1 MGVVLAFAGGGAQS
15 GGSQGEKTVLKFWSH
30 QQAVWNTQNEELIA
44 AFEKENPN
52 VKIEYETYPYGDFE
66 QKTQTALVS
75 KSGGADIFELWGG
88 WIVDISSTG
97 SIAPVPEAFIN
108 ALKQDSY
115 DTVLGGFEYQGK
127 YYGVPMELNQEMGG
141 LLINKAYFDQH
152 NIKYPTTWDEMIAIA
167 KANSASSNGVFTM
180 KGFDF
185 AQDTALPMLYMTMIL
200 SQGGQYFVP
209 GRVDRYNFDTP
220 ESIKALQTLADLI
233 TKDKVTNT
241 DVLTGASQDQNY
253 HLLFNGEVLMIPIG
267 FWTIPIGEETY
278 GVTYGKDFDYIQ
290 IPFFGPQK
298 KWVAETGWG
307 YVVNANTKDQEAAW
321 KFVEF
326 CVRPENLMKID
337 TVRGLIPPR
346 KSVARDPDYL
356 KALPYAKPIIDIIDG
371 VNYMGYINTE
381 ALKRIINNALVDMVQ
396 NGTPAAVAVKKI
408 NADLE
413 PYYK

>member
-30 QQAVWNTQNEELIA
+30 QQVVWNSQNEELIA

-52 VKIEYETYPYGDFE
+52 IRIEYEAYPYSDFE

-88 WIVDISSTG
+88 WIVDISPTG
-97 SIAPVPEAFIN
+97 AIAPVPDAFIN
-108 ALKQDSY
+108 TLKQDSY
-115 DTVLGGFEYQGK
+115 DMVLGGFEYNGK
-127 YYGVPMELNQEMGG
+127 YYGVPIELNQEGGG
-141 LLINKAYFDQH
+141 LLVNKAYFDQH
-152 NIKYPTTWDEMIAIA
+152 NIKYPSTWDEMTDIA
-167 KANSASSNGVFTM
+167 KTHAVSRNGIFSM
-180 KGFDF
+180 RGFDF
-185 AQDTALPMLYMTMIL
+185 VQATNFSMLYMSMIL

-233 TKDKVTNT
+233 TKDSVTNI
-241 DVLTGASQDQNY
+241 DVFTGASQNDPF
-253 HLLFNGEVLMIPIG
+253 HWLFNGEGLMVPTG
-267 FWTIPIGEETY
+267 FWTIPVGEETY

-326 CVRPENLMKID
+326 CVRPENLLKIV
-337 TVRGLIPPR
+337 TVRGLVPPR
-346 KSVARDPDYL
+346 KSVARDPAYL
-356 KALPYAKPIIDIIDG
+356 TAIPYAKPIIDIIDG
-371 VNYMGYINTE
+371 VNYMGRINTS
-381 ALKRIINNALVDMVQ
+381 ALKRILNNALVDMVQ
-396 NGTPAAVAVKKI
+396 NGTPAAAAVKKI